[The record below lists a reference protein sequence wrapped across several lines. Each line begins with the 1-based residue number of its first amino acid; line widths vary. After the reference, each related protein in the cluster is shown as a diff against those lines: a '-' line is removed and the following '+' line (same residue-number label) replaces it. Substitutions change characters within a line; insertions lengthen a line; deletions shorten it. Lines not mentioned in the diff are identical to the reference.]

1 MSKTADRAIS
11 AAGLVLGAAAI
22 GLPVGAY
29 LARRYLA
36 TPVIATPA
44 KPYSQSGAV
53 ATSIS
58 RLQAATRKGE

>member
-1 MSKTADRAIS
+1 MSKTTDRAIT
-11 AAGLVLGAAAI
+11 AVGLILGAALV
-22 GLPVGAY
+22 GLPVGTY

-36 TPVIATPA
+36 TPITATPA

-58 RLQAATRKGE
+58 NLKGAGK

>member
-1 MSKTADRAIS
+1 MSRTADAATSI
-11 AAGLVLGAAAI
+11 AGLILGAAVI

-36 TPVIATPA
+36 TPITATPA
-44 KPYSQSGAV
+44 KPYSQSDAV

-58 RLQAATRKGE
+58 NLKGAKA

>member
-1 MSKTADRAIS
+1 MSKTTDRAIS
-11 AAGLVLGAAAI
+11 AAGFILGAAVI

-36 TPVIATPA
+36 TPITATPA
-44 KPYSQSGAV
+44 KPYSQSDAV

-58 RLQAATRKGE
+58 KLKGAGE